1 MVLVILVLVARRVI
15 LARLEQV
22 VPQGMLVVLVTLAT
36 QVILVI
42 TVPQEMVAE
51 AVPAIQAIPAIQA
64 TLEKV
69 AAVAVATEA
78 ALPKSAQS
86 VLVKP

>member
-1 MVLVILVLVARRVI
+1 MVRVILVLMARRVI

-42 TVPQEMVAE
+42 TVPQEIVAV
-51 AVPAIQAIPAIQA
+51 AVLATQAIPATQV

-69 AAVAVATEA
+69 AAVAAATEA
-78 ALPKSAQS
+78 ALLNSAQS
-86 VLVKP
+86 VLAKP